1 MNDAPCRP
9 SAAAAWAPLARFV
22 AAEARIAQRA
32 GKRPATQFLYE
43 FLRFGL
49 KQAWACLFGGAM
61 VGLLIATS
69 LWYPN
74 GAALARYDFLLL
86 AALAIQTAM
95 LAFRLE
101 TRDEAKV
108 IVVFHVVGTVMEIF
122 KTSVGSWIYPEAALF
137 HIGGVPLFSG
147 FMYAAI
153 GSYIARAWRL
163 FDFRFVRH
171 PPLWT
176 LSVVSVLIY
185 ANFYLHHY
193 IRDFRVVLFA
203 ALALLFGR
211 TVVCYRIHQ
220 RHRAMPLLL
229 GLFLVAVFIW
239 IAENFGT
246 LTRTWV
252 YPSQRDGWTMVPLGK
267 LSSWFLLMTISYVM
281 VAWVNGVR
289 AWREAPKRSGVSTAR
304 APGRR
309 WARALSRLRLRVRR
323 RQRRHRVTARIDERA
338 DPRSR
343 ERGLAF
349 GGRPAGEVDMTGAG
363 RAQRCRDAG
372 RFHRVGLVGPA
383 HAGEPRA
390 RCREGRDHLLKARAA
405 LARHRGDAPRGE
417 EIPGKRRP
425 RREFR
430 KLAECGEKHLRART
444 GALQDPVGG
453 LA

>member
-1 MNDAPCRP
+1 MNDGQRP
-9 SAAAAWAPLARFV
+9 SAAAAWAPLARFI
-22 AAEARIAQRA
+22 AADRRIARWA
-32 GKRPATQFLYE
+32 EKRRPRQFVHE
-43 FLRFGL
+43 FVRFGI

-61 VGLLIATS
+61 LGLLIATS
-69 LWYPN
+69 LWYPED
-74 GAALARYDFLLL
+74 AAFAGYDFLFL

-101 TRDEAKV
+101 TLDEAKV

-122 KTSVGSWIYPEAALF
+122 KTSVGSWIYPGAAWF

-147 FMYAAI
+147 FMYAAV

-176 LSVVSVLIY
+176 LSVVSAGIY

-193 IRDFRVVLFA
+193 VRDFRAVLFA

-211 TVVCYRIHQ
+211 TVVYYRIHC

-229 GLFLVAVFIW
+229 GPFLVAVFIW

-252 YPSQRDGWTMVPLGK
+252 YPSQGDGWTMVPLGK

-289 AWREAPKRSGVSTAR
+289 SWDADRPEGPRTGGSGAQTSVSCGSPAMLREPGAPPSGSPPRRS
-304 APGRR
+304 PGR
-309 WARALSRLRLRVRR
+309 
-323 RQRRHRVTARIDERA
+323 
-338 DPRSR
+338 
-343 ERGLAF
+343 
-349 GGRPAGEVDMTGAG
+349 
-363 RAQRCRDAG
+363 
-372 RFHRVGLVGPA
+372 
-383 HAGEPRA
+383 
-390 RCREGRDHLLKARAA
+390 
-405 LARHRGDAPRGE
+405 
-417 EIPGKRRP
+417 
-425 RREFR
+425 
-430 KLAECGEKHLRART
+430 
-444 GALQDPVGG
+444 
-453 LA
+453 